1 MTHSIRSTKRPR
13 CEEYNRNASP
23 RQNEGVQHPHLLF
36 AAIHELSITLQSFN
50 FYPKTNK
57 TIHVQIEAIEPRFND
72 LSDIEKELSKRL
84 GDAGK
89 DDPDKIL
96 ESLRDISEEVDKANV
111 VISKEAETSLIELS
125 KMTEDSGTQDEGDVA
140 QKLVEI
146 AEAKRRIDQERE
158 EALDA
163 IKVDLHVEDDELER
177 VMNNSSD
184 DSLEEVC
191 NDGELEM
198 PFTKS
203 EAVEKLRRLRDVEKP
218 EESKTGEM
226 KKEEFVAEKI
236 ARGNAICI
244 DLNSVRSDGSDSEES
259 IYEDLMRKPPENFI
273 KGKTYDY
280 DEKKHGTRM
289 TEEFILKHCKENN
302 LYQTPYLNDVLYL
315 HYKGFSFIESLERY
329 TGLKCLWLESNGIR
343 EIANLDNQSE
353 LRCLFL
359 HHNLISKIE
368 NLECL
373 PKLDTLNLA
382 HNSIRMIENLDSL
395 KNLKTLHLSHNYLRE
410 TADFEHL
417 KDLNHV
423 TILDLSHNRIESF
436 DVVEVLGAMK
446 SLRVVTL
453 TGNPVI
459 KSIKMYR
466 KTMTLKCKK
475 LTYLDDR
482 PVFPRDRACA
492 EAWMR
497 GGPEE
502 EIAERNRWIQAE
514 QKKINDSVTA
524 LLNRKKHFEA
534 VAAAEK
540 EEKEQSENVEA
551 AKSCTDC
558 RVSSELLEV
567 ENRVKSV
574 SSTSSSSPSS
584 SPSSSSDNE
593 NEYEKDTCV
602 NDFSEVNE
610 SQRSGSQALLENS
623 ERKASDEQIK
633 ELLLPWKAEI
643 RAPGKSP
650 RLIEDMTEIK
660 EHVAGDLERK
670 RLARRVLDNRT
681 HRVDQARSPGPDCVV
696 GTDLGKEILQ
706 TIQGG
711 NSIASSSE
719 PAKKDSV
726 LVEDMRNVTTEDDES
741 SEEPLS
747 TSENHISSQLS
758 SVREEMKDFCEDMRK
773 FTEENGIVYKN
784 GEVVRCWGGEN
795 KLIEVTDDS
804 KSREETGRW
813 WNTKER
819 KQRVRKILKQ
829 REEESLTSAMGSL
842 AVRGPED
849 PAPNYCQVKQVG
861 GGKRAHEIEGPEV
874 SRKKLLIV
882 EAGGGDPE
890 VPRGANESLESVA
903 ERCRRHVV
911 SETRRQ
917 TAKPSPLLD
926 SCISTLIR
934 ETGEKLSLEGR
945 EDFRDELDGL
955 KSAASILE
963 TNECLTPL
971 ETRETNVES
980 ADQRI
985 SSRYSG
991 DGDCVT
997 SLSEE
1002 AEFPDMDAA
1011 LRARITRNV
1020 NAPKTP
1026 EQRERARKSAN
1037 ALMDTSR
1044 EAMARGKMPAQ
1055 DFHAY
1060 DYAEDAAAASIQ
1072 TTRQFRGFTEEDHR
1086 ETEAAMSE
1094 QDRLLGCE
1102 RKFEML
1108 GTDDDEEDVSRVE
1121 ASPLIEELKPRLRD
1135 EDEDFGDGVQ
1145 QRSSGQKDGDEA
1157 EDKEKD
1163 KAKIVQQNEVEDCS
1177 HVIARKVTKTLE
1189 MLVALQESSE

>member
-1 MTHSIRSTKRPR
+1 MQGS
-13 CEEYNRNASP
+13 
-23 RQNEGVQHPHLLF
+23 LF
-36 AAIHELSITLQSFN
+36 RII
-50 FYPKTNK
+50 
-57 TIHVQIEAIEPRFND
+57 QIEAVEPRFND
-72 LSDIEKELSKRL
+72 LSDIDEELSKRL
-84 GDAGK
+84 GDAGR
-89 DDPDKIL
+89 DDPNKVL
-96 ESLRDISEEVDKANV
+96 ESLRDIIEDVDKANV
-111 VISKEAETSLIELS
+111 VISKKAETSLIELS
-125 KMTEDSGTQDEGDVA
+125 KMTEDSGPQDEDDVVRRLA
-140 QKLVEI
+140 EI
-146 AEAKRRIDQERE
+146 AEAKRRIEQERDD
-158 EALDA
+158 ALDA
-163 IKVDLHVEDDELER
+163 VKAEFHPGDDESER
-177 VMNNSSD
+177 VISSGSD

-203 EAVEKLRRLRDVEKP
+203 EAVEKLRRLKAAENPVE
-218 EESKTGEM
+218 SITGETRE
-226 KKEEFVAEKI
+226 EEFAEEKI
-236 ARGNAICI
+236 ARGNAIYA
-244 DLNSVRSDGSDSEES
+244 DLASFGSDGSDSEES
-259 IYEDLMRKPPENFI
+259 IYEELMRKPPENFI

-315 HYKGFSFIESLERY
+315 HFKGFSFIESLERY

-343 EIANLDNQSE
+343 EIANLDNQGE

-417 KDLNHV
+417 KDLDHV

-436 DVVEVLGAMK
+436 EVVEVLGAMK

-514 QKKINDSVTA
+514 QKKINDSVAA
-524 LLNRKKHFEA
+524 LLSRKKHFEA

-551 AKSCTDC
+551 AKGCTDC

-567 ENRVKSV
+567 EDRVKAV
-574 SSTSSSSPSS
+574 SSSP
-584 SPSSSSDNE
+584 SPSSSSDYE
-593 NEYEKDTCV
+593 NEDERDHYVEDLSGV
-602 NDFSEVNE
+602 SE
-610 SQRSGSQALLENS
+610 SQRSGSQALLVDS

-643 RAPGKSP
+643 RAPGKPP

-681 HRVDQARSPGPDCVV
+681 HRVDQACSPDSDCVL
-696 GTDLGKEILQ
+696 GTDLGKEILRPVE
-706 TIQGG
+706 GD
-711 NSIASSSE
+711 NNVVRSPVSV
-719 PAKKDSV
+719 KKDCV
-726 LVEDMRNVTTEDDES
+726 LVEDMRNVSAEGDES

-758 SVREEMKDFCEDMRK
+758 SVREEMKEFCEDIRK

-784 GEVVRCWGGEN
+784 GEVVRCWGGES
-795 KLIEVTDDS
+795 KRSEETDDS
-804 KSREETGRW
+804 KSREETGQW

-842 AVRGPED
+842 VVRGPED
-849 PAPNYCQVKQVG
+849 PAPNHFVVKQTG

-874 SRKKLLIV
+874 SRKKLQIV

-890 VPRGANESLESVA
+890 VPRGANESFESVA

-911 SETRRQ
+911 RETRRQ

-934 ETGEKLSLEGR
+934 ETGEKLSLEER
-945 EDFRDELDGL
+945 EDFRGELDDL
-955 KSAASILE
+955 KSAASIFE
-963 TNECLTPL
+963 TNKCLTPL
-971 ETRETNVES
+971 ETGETNVGS
-980 ADQRI
+980 ADQRT

-991 DGDCVT
+991 DGDFAT
-997 SLSEE
+997 NLSHE
-1002 AEFPDMDAA
+1002 AEFPNMDAA

-1026 EQRERARKSAN
+1026 EQRERAKKSAS
-1037 ALMDTSR
+1037 ALMDKSR

-1055 DFHAY
+1055 DFDVH
-1060 DYAEDAAAASIQ
+1060 DYAEDAAAATIQ

-1086 ETEAAMSE
+1086 ETEAAMNE
-1094 QDRLLGCE
+1094 QDRLLGCG
-1102 RKFEML
+1102 RKFEMF
-1108 GTDDDEEDVSRVE
+1108 GTGGGEEDVLRVG
-1121 ASPLIEELKPRLRD
+1121 ASPLIEELKPRLQD
-1135 EDEDFGDGVQ
+1135 EDKDFGDRGQ
-1145 QRSSGQKDGDEA
+1145 QRSSGQKGEDETEDEA
-1157 EDKEKD
+1157 KV
-1163 KAKIVQQNEVEDCS
+1163 VQQHEVEDCG
-1177 HVIARKVTKTLE
+1177 HVVARKVTKTLE